1 MLTQAEVKAY
11 FSNNVDFKKSK
22 GDMSNTYGKLP
33 LGDPVHVIACV
44 DVFNDDKVY
53 FNFFK
58 L

>member
-1 MLTQAEVKAY
+1 MKAY

-22 GDMSNTYGKLP
+22 GDMTNIYGKLP

-44 DVFNDDKVY
+44 DVFNDNKVY
-53 FNFFK
+53 VCTLK